1 MIHPFLTM
9 NLLPIFLVRIF
20 ASFYQPP
27 RRLSGA
33 EPQRQLSG
41 GKYAKQTQFYTFLRQ
56 KSRFLQKTN
65 PNKPNSKPFLPPK
78 TNPKTKTNPI
88 QTQNKPNLCWSS
100 CPNPACGITKL
111 RKAKKTNPISILL
124 HFASTKYTCFEKKTG
139 YNDGL
144 DKYGNNC

>member
-27 RRLSGA
+27 RRLSGGESTRIEQDMQNKPNFIHFCA
-33 EPQRQLSG
+33 KNHDSS
-41 GKYAKQTQFYTFLRQ
+41 KKQTQTNPIQNHFYPQ
-56 KSRFLQKTN
+56 KPTPKQKT
-65 PNKPNSKPFLPPK
+65 K
-78 TNPKTKTNPI
+78 PI